1 MKKVI
6 SVDSLKENVQV
17 YMRLEKENANGWE
30 WFCTCALEDFL
41 QNENVTLAYI
51 QQMTKEELDV
61 TLSLSL
67 EIVRK
72 FKSLDLACA
81 FLNVYEKYYGQ
92 GLDEENF
99 YENEILPLLKVISE
113 GIKNE
118 KN

>member
-1 MKKVI
+1 MKKLV

-30 WFCTCALEDFL
+30 WYCTCALGDLL
-41 QNENVTLAYI
+41 QNENVTLAYV

-67 EIVRK
+67 DIVTK

-81 FLNVYEKYYGQ
+81 FVNVYKKYYGQ
-92 GLDEENF
+92 GVDEENF
-99 YENEILPLLKVISE
+99 YQNEIQPLLKIIEQKV
-113 GIKNE
+113 KQ
-118 KN
+118 